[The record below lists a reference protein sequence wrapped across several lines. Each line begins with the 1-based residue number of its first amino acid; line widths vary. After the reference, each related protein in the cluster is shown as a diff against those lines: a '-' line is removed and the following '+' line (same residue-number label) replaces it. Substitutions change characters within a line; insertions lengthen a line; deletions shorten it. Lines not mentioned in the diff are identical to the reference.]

1 MNLQELANYI
11 ENHGLESAIDNI
23 TTDQIEDDTA
33 SRLWNLLSKSY
44 KEISLLL
51 PVPNDE
57 SDDEWD
63 NDELSFLEDIED

>member
-23 TTDQIEDDTA
+23 TADQIEDDTA

-57 SDDEWD
+57 SDEEWD